1 MAVEQIKE
9 TDTLNQGRIKINA
22 ILDQSNASIETVN
35 SYKSELTEG
44 VKQAKEIAKTAGDE
58 AKEIAETAGTLA
70 NQKADQAIADS
81 KTAVDTS
88 NRAVSTANQNK
99 QEFDALRNEFED
111 LVAESGDSNPE
122 IVQARTDTEGIKQS
136 TLQARLTSDFNS
148 RLTTA
153 DAMQMF
159 SGAVNT
165 PKMMDFKGKTAGN
178 INGNPHQAF
187 SDYTATTL
195 KKPSANWNEFTQDNY
210 NKIISRDDTGVSTGS
225 TQNGVI
231 PQQFYRMN
239 IKAAL
244 ESVADSIFD
253 GMTATQIVKYIKDNF
268 VSIKITVRGKAS
280 APSNKNLKVAAYLE
294 STESYS
300 IQMQNAATD
309 YTDFTTEITDKNF
322 IDSESMINIL
332 AFSDSSNG
340 VTSASIDIDY
350 IGVQITVMMN
360 ALDVLNKSGFTK
372 KEYVDKISTALTAHE
387 GNADNPHNVTKSQ
400 VGLEKVDNYP
410 TAKQSDAEAGTDANK
425 FMTPLATTQQTNKRI
440 ATDAEALAGV
450 DTTKL
455 ITPKNLKV
463 FYDDQ
468 QKVAVAN
475 FATSDVVTANKVTE
489 ASWRYRRT
497 GNLIEVFAR
506 INLKAA
512 TDTFVLH
519 KLPDGFKLSADF
531 DDTTWNV
538 PLSTAKAATA
548 TSFVANAL
556 VERAGTNSFLFSGNT
571 SGNHYIHGSWYTDDP
586 FPNG

>member
-9 TDTLNQGRIKINA
+9 TDTLNQGRVKINA

-58 AKEIAETAGTLA
+58 AKEIAEIAGSAA

-81 KTAVDTS
+81 NTAVDTS

-165 PKMMDFKGKTAGN
+165 PKMMDFKGKTTGN
-178 INGNPHQAF
+178 TNGNPHQAF

-195 KKPSANWNEFTQDNY
+195 KKPSANWNELTQDNY

-225 TQNGVI
+225 SQNAVI

-244 ESVADSIFD
+244 ESVADGIFD
-253 GMTATQIVKYIKDNF
+253 GMTATQVVKYIKDNF

-280 APSNKNLKVAAYLE
+280 APSNKNLKIATYLE

-300 IQMQNAATD
+300 VQMQNAAQD
-309 YTDFTTEITDKNF
+309 YSDFTTEITDKNF

-372 KEYVDKISTALTAHE
+372 KEYVDKISTSLTAHE
-387 GNADNPHNVTKSQ
+387 DNLENPHNVTKKQ
-400 VGLEKVDNYP
+400 IGLENLSNFGIASVD
-410 TAKQSDAEAGTDANK
+410 EAING
-425 FMTPLATTQQTNKRI
+425 LTNEKYM
-440 ATDAEALAGV
+440 
-450 DTTKL
+450 
-455 ITPKNLKV
+455 TPKNVKAVTDKLQESMNSQTMTYKKILGMSDLLNSSFKSSISEFSCQFIRQGNIVV
-463 FYDDQ
+463 F
-468 QKVAVAN
+468 N
-475 FATSDVVTANKVTE
+475 
-489 ASWRYRRT
+489 
-497 GNLIEVFAR
+497 AR
-506 INLKAA
+506 IKNTKISGSDLENIVSIPEGYRMQTGMDSNGFWFNTPLQVAQFINPNTNTTRA
-512 TDTFVLH
+512 VGLAEGYGTDRIRFGTSSV
-519 KLPDGFKLSADF
+519 GNQYLS
-531 DDTTWNV
+531 
-538 PLSTAKAATA
+538 
-548 TSFVANAL
+548 
-556 VERAGTNSFLFSGNT
+556 GT
-571 SGNHYIHGSWYTDDP
+571 WYTTDS
-586 FPNG
+586 FPSVSGS

>member
-9 TDTLNQGRIKINA
+9 TDTLSQGRIKINA
-22 ILDQSNASIETVN
+22 ILDQSNASVETVN
-35 SYKSELTEG
+35 SYKDELTEG
-44 VKQAKEIAKTAGDE
+44 VKQAKDIAKTAGEE
-58 AKEIAETAGTLA
+58 AKEIAETAGSLA

-122 IVQARTDTEGIKQS
+122 IVQARTDTVGIKQP

-165 PKMMDFKGKTAGN
+165 PKMMDFKGKTTGN
-178 INGNPHQAF
+178 ANGNPHQAF

-195 KKPSANWNEFTQDNY
+195 KKPTANWNEFTQDNY
-210 NKIISRDDTGVSTGS
+210 NKIISRDDAGVSTGS

-253 GMTATQIVKYIKDNF
+253 GMTATQVVKYIKDNF
-268 VSIKITVRGKAS
+268 VSIKITIRGKAS
-280 APSNKNLKVAAYLE
+280 APGNKNLKVATYLE

-340 VTSASIDIDY
+340 VTPASIDIDY

-410 TAKQSDAEAGTDANK
+410 TAKQSDAEAGTDDNK

-440 ATDAEALAGV
+440 ATDSEALAGV

-463 FYDDQ
+463 FYDNQ

-475 FATSDVVTANKVTE
+475 FTTSNVVTANKVTE
-489 ASWRYRRT
+489 ASWRYRRM
-497 GNLIEVFAR
+497 GNLVEVFAR

-512 TDTFVLH
+512 TDIFTFH

-538 PLSTAKAATA
+538 PLSTAKAANA
-548 TSFVANAL
+548 TNFVANAL